1 MYHVTVHADSGS
13 VAFTRERMLP
23 CDTEERT
30 RPCGPSSPAAAR
42 RPRQR
47 DRRGY
52 HIDAGIKAN
61 ESLADRYSIA
71 TERKLGKSG
80 REPNQPSRCART
92 MASYHRGKWESAWN
106 NRVFPSDRTRRL
118 GNHRYL
124 EIVDRWKDHR
134 FCLRKS
140 LPGLDVPTMC
150 YRKNERWTDV
160 GCYMR
165 GKSHC
170 TRSYVCD
177 GTTRLIS
184 KDKSDEMAKW
194 PIIILLRR

>member
-23 CDTEERT
+23 RDTEERI

-71 TERKLGKSG
+71 
-80 REPNQPSRCART
+80 REK
-92 MASYHRGKWESAWN
+92 AS
-106 NRVFPSDRTRRL
+106 
-118 GNHRYL
+118 
-124 EIVDRWKDHR
+124 
-134 FCLRKS
+134 
-140 LPGLDVPTMC
+140 
-150 YRKNERWTDV
+150 
-160 GCYMR
+160 
-165 GKSHC
+165 
-170 TRSYVCD
+170 
-177 GTTRLIS
+177 
-184 KDKSDEMAKW
+184 
-194 PIIILLRR
+194 

>member
-1 MYHVTVHADSGS
+1 MRMNSVDNESLVRRGIFPRGQSHGTSREGFECLSTIIIAARVMYHVTVHADSGS

-92 MASYHRGKWESAWN
+92 MASYHRGK
-106 NRVFPSDRTRRL
+106 
-118 GNHRYL
+118 
-124 EIVDRWKDHR
+124 
-134 FCLRKS
+134 
-140 LPGLDVPTMC
+140 
-150 YRKNERWTDV
+150 
-160 GCYMR
+160 
-165 GKSHC
+165 
-170 TRSYVCD
+170 
-177 GTTRLIS
+177 
-184 KDKSDEMAKW
+184 
-194 PIIILLRR
+194 